1 MRSLGSL
8 IEPRRRGEVKRTPAE
23 QAEIA
28 RRVAIY
34 AAQYARTGR
43 LRWLPHRN
51 TEPGCTGHGSE

>member
-8 IEPRRRGEVKRTPAE
+8 IEPRRRGEVKRTSDDE
-23 QAEIA
+23 AEIA

-43 LRWLPHRN
+43 LRWLPHKD
-51 TEPGCTGHGSE
+51 TEPGCTVHGSE